1 VVASN
6 DLLSARPGSAL
17 SSCSP
22 IFRSLR
28 CKIEALTGLVEARLE
43 ADGLPIAVT
52 VEIDQP
58 GMPEKGGEREITR
71 EWIAHFAISSPVRQE
86 ALKCVSF
93 AELLQANRF
102 SPSYQRHRAHSDL
115 EIGRGI
121 IGTGALE

>member
-1 VVASN
+1 VVVASN

-58 GMPEKGGEREITR
+58 GMPEKEAKEKLPGNGIV
-71 EWIAHFAISSPVRQE
+71 HFAISSPVR
-86 ALKCVSF
+86 
-93 AELLQANRF
+93 
-102 SPSYQRHRAHSDL
+102 
-115 EIGRGI
+115 
-121 IGTGALE
+121 